1 MNIRQVSA
9 ICLSIAATHFV
20 YAASNVANPVND
32 SSQAKGII
40 KNQYI
45 VILNKDAGPSKDFAQ
60 NIAKQHA
67 GKVLQSYDT
76 VLKGF
81 AIYLPDTA
89 GVAFIEAMKKNP
101 HVLSVESDTIVNI
114 DATTQSNPDWGLDRI
129 DQKALPLNSTYS
141 YLQTGSGTT
150 AYIVDTGI
158 LSSHQEFSGRV
169 LSGYTAIS
177 DGNGT
182 TDCNGHGTHVA
193 GTVGGT
199 TYGVAKNVNLV
210 PIRILGCDGS
220 GASSNVIA
228 GLDWILKNGKK
239 PAVVNMSL
247 GGATSSSLDSAV
259 ENLYNNGYVMVVAAG
274 NSNTDACTSSPARVS
289 KAITVAATDNTDTRA
304 SYSNYGSCVDI
315 FAPGSQIN
323 SSWIGSNTATKILNG
338 TSMATPHVAGVVAEM
353 LQSTPTASPQT
364 ISTNLLNQ
372 ASSNVVKT
380 LQVAQTACY
389 INLLNK
395 NIILYD

>member
-1 MNIRQVSA
+1 MKIRKVSA
-9 ICLSIAATHFV
+9 VFLSMAATHLA
-20 YAASNVANPVND
+20 YAAPNLLNSAID

-45 VILNKDAGPSKDFAQ
+45 VILNKDIGPAKDFAQ
-60 NIAKQHA
+60 NIAKQH
-67 GKVLQSYDT
+67 GGRILQSYDSA
-76 VLKGF
+76 LKGF

-89 GVAFIEAMKKNP
+89 GTAFIEAMKKNP
-101 HVLSVESDTIVNI
+101 QVLSVENDTVVNI
-114 DATTQSNPDWGLDRI
+114 DATTQTNPDWGLDRI

-141 YLQTGSGTT
+141 YSQTGTGTI

-158 LSSHQEFSGRV
+158 LSTHQEFSGRV

-199 TYGVAKNVNLV
+199 TYGVAKNVKLV
-210 PIRILGCDGS
+210 PVRILGCDGS

-228 GLDWILKNGKK
+228 GLDWILKNGSK

-247 GGATSSSLDSAV
+247 GGAASSSLDSAV

-274 NSNTDACTSSPARVS
+274 NSNTDACTSSPARTS
-289 KAITVAATDNTDTRA
+289 NAITVAATDNTDTRA

-323 SSWIGSNTATKILNG
+323 SSWIGSNTATKVLNG
-338 TSMATPHVAGVVAEM
+338 TSMATPHVAGVVAEL
-353 LQSTPTASPQT
+353 LQSTPTATPQT
-364 ISTNLLNQ
+364 ITSNLLNQ
-372 ASSNVVKT
+372 ATSDVVK
-380 LQVAQTACY
+380 
-389 INLLNK
+389 NPSGSPNRLLYK
-395 NIILYD
+395 SP

>member
-1 MNIRQVSA
+1 MKFCQVSSF
-9 ICLSIAATHFV
+9 LLTIAVSHLI
-20 YAASNVANPVND
+20 YAAPATTNSVLS

-45 VILNKDAGPSKDFAQ
+45 VILNKDAGPSNDFAQ
-60 NIAKQHA
+60 NIAKQHG
-67 GKVLQSYDT
+67 GKVLQTYDT

-81 AIYLPDTA
+81 AVYLPEAAGTA
-89 GVAFIEAMKKNP
+89 FVEAMKKNP
-101 HVLSVESDTIVNI
+101 NVLSVENDTIMKI

-129 DQKALPLNSTYS
+129 DQKTLPLNSAYS

-158 LSSHQEFSGRV
+158 LSTHQQFSGRV

-193 GTVGGT
+193 GTVGGS
-199 TYGVAKNVNLV
+199 TYGVAKNVSLV

-247 GGATSSSLDSAV
+247 GGGASTSLDSAV
-259 ENLYNNGYVMVVAAG
+259 ENLFNNGYVMVVAAG
-274 NSNTDACTSSPARVS
+274 NSNTDACSSSPARVS

-323 SSWIGSNTATKILNG
+323 SSWIGSNTATKVLNG

-353 LQSTPTASPQT
+353 LQSTLTATPQT

-372 ASSNVVKT
+372 ASTNVVKSPSGSP
-380 LQVAQTACY
+380 
-389 INLLNK
+389 NRLLYK
-395 NIILYD
+395 SP

>member
-20 YAASNVANPVND
+20 YAASNVTNPVND

-89 GVAFIEAMKKNP
+89 GTAFIEAMKKNP
-101 HVLSVESDTIVNI
+101 QVLSVESDTIVNI

-129 DQKALPLNSTYS
+129 DQKALPLNSAYS

-259 ENLYNNGYVMVVAAG
+259 ENLFNNGYVMVVAAG
-274 NSNTDACTSSPARVS
+274 NSNTDACSSSPARVS

-323 SSWIGSNTATKILNG
+323 SSWIGNNTATKILNG

-372 ASSNVVKT
+372 ASSNVVK
-380 LQVAQTACY
+380 
-389 INLLNK
+389 NPSGSPNRLLYK
-395 NIILYD
+395 SP

>member
-338 TSMATPHVAGVVAEM
+338 TSMATPHVAGVDAEM
-353 LQSTPTASPQT
+353 LQSTPTAAPHT

-372 ASSNVVKT
+372 ASSNVVK
-380 LQVAQTACY
+380 
-389 INLLNK
+389 NPSGSPNRLLYK
-395 NIILYD
+395 SP

>member
-1 MNIRQVSA
+1 MKFCQVSA
-9 ICLSIAATHFV
+9 AFLTLAAVHLV
-20 YAASNVANPVND
+20 HAAPNTTSSLLD

-45 VILNKDAGPSKDFAQ
+45 VILNKDAGPSIDFAQ
-60 NIAKQHA
+60 NIAKQHGA
-67 GKVLQSYDT
+67 KVLQSYDT

-89 GVAFIEAMKKNP
+89 ATAFVEAMKKNP
-101 HVLSVESDTIVNI
+101 QVLSIENDTVMKI

-129 DQKALPLNSTYS
+129 DQKALPLNSAYS

-158 LSSHQEFSGRV
+158 LSSHQQFSGRV

-193 GTVGGT
+193 GTVGGS

-247 GGATSSSLDSAV
+247 GGDASTSLDSAV
-259 ENLYNNGYVMVVAAG
+259 ENLFNNGYVMVVAAG
-274 NSNTDACTSSPARVS
+274 NSNTDACSASPARVN
-289 KAITVAATDNTDTRA
+289 KALTVAATDNTDTRA

-323 SSWIGSNTATKILNG
+323 SSWIGSNTATKVLNG

-353 LQSTPTASPQT
+353 LQSTPTATPET

-372 ASSNVVKT
+372 ASSNVVK
-380 LQVAQTACY
+380 
-389 INLLNK
+389 NPSGSPNRLLYK
-395 NIILYD
+395 SP

>member
-1 MNIRQVSA
+1 RQVSA

-20 YAASNVANPVND
+20 YAASNVTNPVND

-89 GVAFIEAMKKNP
+89 GTAFIEAMKKNP
-101 HVLSVESDTIVNI
+101 QVLSVESDKIVNI

-129 DQKALPLNSTYS
+129 DQKALPLNSAYS

-199 TYGVAKNVNLV
+199 TYGVAKSVNLV

-323 SSWIGSNTATKILNG
+323 SSWIGNNTATKILNG
-338 TSMATPHVAGVVAEM
+338 TSMATPHVVGVVAEM

-372 ASSNVVKT
+372 ASSNVVK
-380 LQVAQTACY
+380 
-389 INLLNK
+389 NPSGSPNRLLYK
-395 NIILYD
+395 SP

>member
-1 MNIRQVSA
+1 MEIVMNIRQVSA

-372 ASSNVVKT
+372 ASSNVVK
-380 LQVAQTACY
+380 
-389 INLLNK
+389 NPSGSPNRLLYK
-395 NIILYD
+395 SP

>member
-20 YAASNVANPVND
+20 YAASNVVNPVND

-89 GVAFIEAMKKNP
+89 GTAFIEAMKKNP
-101 HVLSVESDTIVNI
+101 QVLSVESDTIVNI

-129 DQKALPLNSTYS
+129 DQKALPLNSAYS

-210 PIRILGCDGS
+210 PIQILGCDGS

-259 ENLYNNGYVMVVAAG
+259 ENLFNNGYVMVVAAG
-274 NSNTDACTSSPARVS
+274 NSNTDACSSSPARVS

-372 ASSNVVKT
+372 ASSNVVK
-380 LQVAQTACY
+380 
-389 INLLNK
+389 NPSGSPNRLLYK
-395 NIILYD
+395 SP

>member
-20 YAASNVANPVND
+20 YAASNVVNPVND

-89 GVAFIEAMKKNP
+89 GTAFIEAMKKNP
-101 HVLSVESDTIVNI
+101 QVLSVESDTIVNI

-129 DQKALPLNSTYS
+129 DQKALPLNSAYS

-193 GTVGGT
+193 GTVAGT

-353 LQSTPTASPQT
+353 LQSTPTAAPQT

-372 ASSNVVKT
+372 ASSNVVK
-380 LQVAQTACY
+380 
-389 INLLNK
+389 NPSGSPNRLLYK
-395 NIILYD
+395 SP

>member
-1 MNIRQVSA
+1 MKFCQVSTFLLTIA
-9 ICLSIAATHFV
+9 LSHLT
-20 YAASNVANPVND
+20 YAAPATTNSVLG
-32 SSQAKGII
+32 SSEAKGII

-45 VILNKDAGPSKDFAQ
+45 VILNKDVGSSNEFAQ
-60 NIAKQHA
+60 GIAKQHG
-67 GKVLQSYDT
+67 GKVLQTYDA
-76 VLKGF
+76 VVKGF
-81 AIYLPDTA
+81 AIYLPDVAGTA
-89 GVAFIEAMKKNP
+89 FVEAMKKNP
-101 HVLSVESDTIVNI
+101 KVVSVENDTIMKI

-129 DQKALPLNSTYS
+129 DQRNLPLDSAYS

-158 LSSHQEFSGRV
+158 LSTHQQFSGRV

-182 TDCNGHGTHVA
+182 SDCHGHGTHVA
-193 GTVGGT
+193 GTVGGS
-199 TYGVAKNVNLV
+199 TYGVAKNVSLV

-247 GGATSSSLDSAV
+247 GGEANASLDSAV
-259 ENLYNNGYVMVVAAG
+259 ENLFNNGYVMVVAAG
-274 NSNTDACTSSPARVS
+274 NSNTDACSSSPARVS
-289 KAITVAATDNTDTRA
+289 KAITVAATDSTDTRA

-323 SSWIGSNTATKILNG
+323 SSWIGSNTATKVLNG
-338 TSMATPHVAGVVAEM
+338 TSMATPHVVGVVAEM
-353 LQSTPTASPQT
+353 LQSTPTATPQT

-372 ASSNVVKT
+372 ASSNVVK
-380 LQVAQTACY
+380 
-389 INLLNK
+389 NPSGSPNRLLYK
-395 NIILYD
+395 SP

>member
-1 MNIRQVSA
+1 MNIHKVSA
-9 ICLSIAATHFV
+9 IFLSMAATHLA
-20 YAASNVANPVND
+20 YAAPNLLNSAID

-45 VILNKDAGPSKDFAQ
+45 VILNKDIGPAKDFAQ
-60 NIAKQHA
+60 NIAKQH
-67 GKVLQSYDT
+67 GGRVLQSYDSA
-76 VLKGF
+76 LKGF

-89 GVAFIEAMKKNP
+89 GTAFIEAMKKNP
-101 HVLSVESDTIVNI
+101 QVLSVENDTVVNI

-141 YLQTGSGTT
+141 YSQTGSGTT
-150 AYIVDTGI
+150 AYVVDTGI
-158 LSSHQEFSGRV
+158 LSTHQEFSGRV
-169 LSGYTAIS
+169 LNGYTAIS

-199 TYGVAKNVNLV
+199 TYGVAKSVRLV
-210 PIRILGCDGS
+210 PVRILGCDGS

-228 GLDWILKNGKK
+228 GLDWILKNGSK

-247 GGATSSSLDSAV
+247 GGAASSSLDSAV

-274 NSNTDACTSSPARVS
+274 NSNTDACTSSPARTNN
-289 KAITVAATDNTDTRA
+289 AITVAATDNTDTRA

-323 SSWIGSNTATKILNG
+323 SSWIGSNTATKVLNG

-353 LQSTPTASPQT
+353 LQSTPTATPQT
-364 ISTNLLNQ
+364 ISANLLNQ
-372 ASSNVVKT
+372 ATSNVVK
-380 LQVAQTACY
+380 
-389 INLLNK
+389 NPSGSPNRLLYK
-395 NIILYD
+395 SP

>member
-1 MNIRQVSA
+1 MKFCQVSSF
-9 ICLSIAATHFV
+9 LLTIAVSHLI
-20 YAASNVANPVND
+20 YAAPATTNSVL
-32 SSQAKGII
+32 SSFQAKGII

-45 VILNKDAGPSKDFAQ
+45 VILNKDAGPSNDFAK
-60 NIAKQHA
+60 NIAKQHG
-67 GKVLQSYDT
+67 GKVLQTYDT

-81 AIYLPDTA
+81 AVYLPEAAGTA
-89 GVAFIEAMKKNP
+89 FVEAMKKNP
-101 HVLSVESDTIVNI
+101 NVVSVENDTIMKI

-129 DQKALPLNSTYS
+129 DQKALPLNSAYS

-158 LSSHQEFSGRV
+158 LSTHQQFSGRV

-193 GTVGGT
+193 GTVGGS
-199 TYGVAKNVNLV
+199 TYGVAKNVSLV

-247 GGATSSSLDSAV
+247 GGGASTSLDSAV
-259 ENLYNNGYVMVVAAG
+259 ENLFNNGYVMVVAAG
-274 NSNTDACTSSPARVS
+274 NSNTDACSSSPARVS

-323 SSWIGSNTATKILNG
+323 SSWIGNNTATKILNG

-353 LQSTPTASPQT
+353 LQSTPTATPQT

-372 ASSNVVKT
+372 ASSNVVK
-380 LQVAQTACY
+380 
-389 INLLNK
+389 NPSGSPNRLLYK
-395 NIILYD
+395 SP

>member
-1 MNIRQVSA
+1 MKFCQVSTFLLTIA
-9 ICLSIAATHFV
+9 LSHLT
-20 YAASNVANPVND
+20 YAAPATTNSVLG
-32 SSQAKGII
+32 SSEAKGII

-45 VILNKDAGPSKDFAQ
+45 VILNKDVGSSNEFAQ
-60 NIAKQHA
+60 GIAKQHG
-67 GKVLQSYDT
+67 GKVLQTYDA
-76 VLKGF
+76 VVKGF
-81 AIYLPDTA
+81 AIYLPDVAGTA
-89 GVAFIEAMKKNP
+89 FVEAMKKNP
-101 HVLSVESDTIVNI
+101 KVVSVENDTIMKV

-129 DQKALPLNSTYS
+129 DQKNLPLDSAYS

-158 LSSHQEFSGRV
+158 LSTHQQFSGRV

-182 TDCNGHGTHVA
+182 SDCHGHGTHVA
-193 GTVGGT
+193 GTVGGS
-199 TYGVAKNVNLV
+199 TYGVAKNVSLV

-247 GGATSSSLDSAV
+247 GGEANASLDSAV
-259 ENLYNNGYVMVVAAG
+259 ENLFNNGYVMVVAAG
-274 NSNTDACTSSPARVS
+274 NSNTDACSSSPARVS
-289 KAITVAATDNTDTRA
+289 KAITVAATDSTDTRA

-323 SSWIGSNTATKILNG
+323 SSWIGSNTATKVLNG
-338 TSMATPHVAGVVAEM
+338 TSMATPHVVGVVAEM
-353 LQSTPTASPQT
+353 LQSTPTATPQT

-372 ASSNVVKT
+372 ASSNVVK
-380 LQVAQTACY
+380 
-389 INLLNK
+389 NPSGSPNRLLYK
-395 NIILYD
+395 SPQ

>member
-1 MNIRQVSA
+1 MKFCQVSSF
-9 ICLSIAATHFV
+9 LLTIAVSHLI
-20 YAASNVANPVND
+20 YAAPATTNSVLS

-45 VILNKDAGPSKDFAQ
+45 VILNKDAGPSNDFAK
-60 NIAKQHA
+60 NIAKQHG
-67 GKVLQSYDT
+67 GKVLQTYDT

-81 AIYLPDTA
+81 AVYLPEAAGTA
-89 GVAFIEAMKKNP
+89 FVEAMKKNP
-101 HVLSVESDTIVNI
+101 NVVSVENDTIMKI

-129 DQKALPLNSTYS
+129 DQKALPLNSAYS

-158 LSSHQEFSGRV
+158 LSTHQQFSGRV

-193 GTVGGT
+193 GTVGGS
-199 TYGVAKNVNLV
+199 TYGVAKNVSLV

-247 GGATSSSLDSAV
+247 GGGASTSLDSAV
-259 ENLYNNGYVMVVAAG
+259 ENLFNNGYVMVVAAG
-274 NSNTDACTSSPARVS
+274 NSNTDACSSSPARVS

-323 SSWIGSNTATKILNG
+323 SSWIGNNTATKILNG

-353 LQSTPTASPQT
+353 LQSTPNATPQT

-372 ASSNVVKT
+372 ASSNVVK
-380 LQVAQTACY
+380 
-389 INLLNK
+389 NPSGSPNRLLYK
-395 NIILYD
+395 SP

>member
-1 MNIRQVSA
+1 MKFCQVSA
-9 ICLSIAATHFV
+9 AFLTLAA
-20 YAASNVANPVND
+20 VNLVHAIPNTTSSLLD
-32 SSQAKGII
+32 PSQAKGII

-45 VILNKDAGPSKDFAQ
+45 VILNKDAGPSIDFAQ
-60 NIAKQHA
+60 NIAKQHGA
-67 GKVLQSYDT
+67 KVLQSYDT

-89 GVAFIEAMKKNP
+89 ATAFVEAMKKNP
-101 HVLSVESDTIVNI
+101 QVLSIESDTVIKI

-129 DQKALPLNSTYS
+129 DQKALPLNSAYS

-158 LSSHQEFSGRV
+158 LSTHQQFSGRV
-169 LSGYTAIS
+169 LAGYTAIS

-193 GTVGGT
+193 GTVGGS
-199 TYGVAKNVNLV
+199 TYGVAKNVSLV

-247 GGATSSSLDSAV
+247 GGDVSASLDSAV
-259 ENLYNNGYVMVVAAG
+259 ENLFNNGYVMVVAAG
-274 NSNTDACTSSPARVS
+274 NSNADACSSSPARVS
-289 KAITVAATDNTDTRA
+289 KALTVAATDNTDARA

-353 LQSTPTASPQT
+353 LQSTPTATPQT

-372 ASSNVVKT
+372 ASSNVVK
-380 LQVAQTACY
+380 
-389 INLLNK
+389 NPSGSPNRLLYK
-395 NIILYD
+395 SP

>member
-9 ICLSIAATHFV
+9 IFLSIAATHFV
-20 YAASNVANPVND
+20 YAASNVVNPVND

-89 GVAFIEAMKKNP
+89 GTAFIEAMKKNP
-101 HVLSVESDTIVNI
+101 QVLSVESDTIVNI

-129 DQKALPLNSTYS
+129 DQKALPLNSAYS

-372 ASSNVVKT
+372 ASSNVVK
-380 LQVAQTACY
+380 
-389 INLLNK
+389 NPSGSPNRLLYK
-395 NIILYD
+395 SP

>member
-20 YAASNVANPVND
+20 YAASNVTNPVND

-89 GVAFIEAMKKNP
+89 GTAFIEAMKKNP
-101 HVLSVESDTIVNI
+101 QVLSVESDTIVNI

-372 ASSNVVKT
+372 ASSNVVK
-380 LQVAQTACY
+380 
-389 INLLNK
+389 NPSGSPNRLLYK
-395 NIILYD
+395 SP

>member
-1 MNIRQVSA
+1 MKFCQVSA
-9 ICLSIAATHFV
+9 AFLTMAA
-20 YAASNVANPVND
+20 VNLVHAVPNTTSSLLD

-45 VILNKDAGPSKDFAQ
+45 VILNKDAGPSIDFAQ
-60 NIAKQHA
+60 NIAKQHGA
-67 GKVLQSYDT
+67 KVLQSYDT

-89 GVAFIEAMKKNP
+89 ATAFVEAMKKNP
-101 HVLSVESDTIVNI
+101 KVLSVENDIVMKI

-129 DQKALPLNSTYS
+129 DQKALPLNSAYS

-158 LSSHQEFSGRV
+158 LSSHQQFSGRV

-193 GTVGGT
+193 GTVGGS

-220 GASSNVIA
+220 GASSSVIA

-247 GGATSSSLDSAV
+247 GGDASTSLDSAV
-259 ENLYNNGYVMVVAAG
+259 ENLFDNGYVMVVAAG
-274 NSNTDACTSSPARVS
+274 NSDTDACSASPARVS
-289 KAITVAATDNTDTRA
+289 KALTVAATDNTDTRA

-323 SSWIGSNTATKILNG
+323 SSWIGSNTATKVLNG

-353 LQSTPTASPQT
+353 LQSTPTATPQT

-372 ASSNVVKT
+372 ASSNVVK
-380 LQVAQTACY
+380 
-389 INLLNK
+389 NPSGSPNRLLYK
-395 NIILYD
+395 SP

>member
-89 GVAFIEAMKKNP
+89 GAAFIEAMKKNP

-259 ENLYNNGYVMVVAAG
+259 ENLFNNGYVMVVAAG
-274 NSNTDACTSSPARVS
+274 NSNTDACSSSPARVS

-372 ASSNVVKT
+372 ASSNVVK
-380 LQVAQTACY
+380 
-389 INLLNK
+389 NPSGSPNRLLYK
-395 NIILYD
+395 SP

>member
-1 MNIRQVSA
+1 MKFCQVSA
-9 ICLSIAATHFV
+9 AFLTLAAVNLVH
-20 YAASNVANPVND
+20 AAPNTTISLLD

-45 VILNKDAGPSKDFAQ
+45 VILNKDAGPSIDFAQ
-60 NIAKQHA
+60 NIAKQHGA
-67 GKVLQSYDT
+67 KVLQSYDT

-89 GVAFIEAMKKNP
+89 ATAFVEAMKKNP
-101 HVLSVESDTIVNI
+101 QVLSIENDIVMKI

-129 DQKALPLNSTYS
+129 DQKALPLNSAYS

-158 LSSHQEFSGRV
+158 LSSHQQFSGRV

-182 TDCNGHGTHVA
+182 SDCNGHGTHVA
-193 GTVGGT
+193 GTVGGS

-247 GGATSSSLDSAV
+247 GGDASTSLDSAV
-259 ENLYNNGYVMVVAAG
+259 ENLFDNGYVMVVAAG
-274 NSNTDACTSSPARVS
+274 NSNTDACSASPARVS
-289 KAITVAATDNTDTRA
+289 KALTVAATDNTDTRA

-353 LQSTPTASPQT
+353 LQSTPTAAPQT

-372 ASSNVVKT
+372 ASSNVVK
-380 LQVAQTACY
+380 
-389 INLLNK
+389 NPSGSPNRLLYK
-395 NIILYD
+395 SPS

>member
-1 MNIRQVSA
+1 MKFCQVSSF
-9 ICLSIAATHFV
+9 LLTIAVSHLI
-20 YAASNVANPVND
+20 YAAPATTNSVLS

-45 VILNKDAGPSKDFAQ
+45 VILNKDAGPSNDFAQ
-60 NIAKQHA
+60 NIAKQHG
-67 GKVLQSYDT
+67 GKVLQTYDN
-76 VLKGF
+76 VFKGF
-81 AIYLPDTA
+81 AVYLPEAAGTA
-89 GVAFIEAMKKNP
+89 FVEAMKKNP
-101 HVLSVESDTIVNI
+101 NVLSVENDTIMKI

-129 DQKALPLNSTYS
+129 DQKTLPLNSAYS

-158 LSSHQEFSGRV
+158 LSTHQQFSGRV

-193 GTVGGT
+193 GTVGGS
-199 TYGVAKNVNLV
+199 TYGVAKNVSLV

-247 GGATSSSLDSAV
+247 GGGASTSLDSAV
-259 ENLYNNGYVMVVAAG
+259 ENLFNNGYVMVVAAG
-274 NSNTDACTSSPARVS
+274 NSNTDACSSSPARVS

-323 SSWIGSNTATKILNG
+323 SSWIGSNTATKVLNG

-353 LQSTPTASPQT
+353 LQSTPTATPQT

-372 ASSNVVKT
+372 ASTNAVKSPSGSP
-380 LQVAQTACY
+380 
-389 INLLNK
+389 NRLLYK
-395 NIILYD
+395 SP

>member
-1 MNIRQVSA
+1 MKIRKVSA
-9 ICLSIAATHFV
+9 VFLSMAATHLA
-20 YAASNVANPVND
+20 YAAPNLLNSAID

-45 VILNKDAGPSKDFAQ
+45 VILNKDIGPAKDFAQ
-60 NIAKQHA
+60 NIAKQH
-67 GKVLQSYDT
+67 GGRILQSYDSA
-76 VLKGF
+76 LKGF

-89 GVAFIEAMKKNP
+89 GTAFIEAMKKNP
-101 HVLSVESDTIVNI
+101 QVLSVENDTVVNI
-114 DATTQSNPDWGLDRI
+114 DATTQTNPDWGLDRI

-141 YLQTGSGTT
+141 YSQTGTGAT

-158 LSSHQEFSGRV
+158 LSTHQEFSGRV
-169 LSGYTAIS
+169 LNGYTAIS

-199 TYGVAKNVNLV
+199 TYGVAKNVKLV
-210 PIRILGCDGS
+210 PVRILGCDGS

-228 GLDWILKNGKK
+228 GLDWILKNGSK

-247 GGATSSSLDSAV
+247 GGAASSSLDSAV

-274 NSNTDACTSSPARVS
+274 NSNTDACTSSPARTS
-289 KAITVAATDNTDTRA
+289 NAITVAATDNTDTRA

-323 SSWIGSNTATKILNG
+323 SSWIGSNTATKVLNG
-338 TSMATPHVAGVVAEM
+338 TSMATPHVAGVVAEL
-353 LQSTPTASPQT
+353 LQSTPTATPQT
-364 ISTNLLNQ
+364 ITSNLLNQ
-372 ASSNVVKT
+372 ATSDVVK
-380 LQVAQTACY
+380 
-389 INLLNK
+389 NPSGSPNRLLYK
-395 NIILYD
+395 SP

>member
-1 MNIRQVSA
+1 MKFCQVSTFLLTIA
-9 ICLSIAATHFV
+9 LSHLT
-20 YAASNVANPVND
+20 YAAPATTNSVL
-32 SSQAKGII
+32 SSSEAKGII

-45 VILNKDAGPSKDFAQ
+45 VILNKDVGSSNEFAQ
-60 NIAKQHA
+60 GIAKQHG
-67 GKVLQSYDT
+67 GKVLQTYDA

-81 AIYLPDTA
+81 AIYLPDVAGTA
-89 GVAFIEAMKKNP
+89 FVEAMKKNP
-101 HVLSVESDTIVNI
+101 KVVSVENDTIMKI

-129 DQKALPLNSTYS
+129 DQRNLPLDSAYS

-158 LSSHQEFSGRV
+158 LSTHQQFSGRV

-182 TDCNGHGTHVA
+182 NDCHGHGTHVA
-193 GTVGGT
+193 GTVGGS
-199 TYGVAKNVNLV
+199 TYGVAKNVSLV

-247 GGATSSSLDSAV
+247 GGDANTSLDSAV
-259 ENLYNNGYVMVVAAG
+259 ENLFNNGYVMVVAAG
-274 NSNTDACTSSPARVS
+274 NSNTDACSSSPARVS
-289 KAITVAATDNTDTRA
+289 KAITVAATDSTDTRA

-323 SSWIGSNTATKILNG
+323 SSWIGSNTATKVLNG

-353 LQSTPTASPQT
+353 LQSTPTATPQT

-372 ASSNVVKT
+372 ASSNVVK
-380 LQVAQTACY
+380 
-389 INLLNK
+389 NPSGSPNRLLYK
-395 NIILYD
+395 SPQ

>member
-20 YAASNVANPVND
+20 YAASNVAKPVND

-81 AIYLPDTA
+81 AIYLSDTA
-89 GVAFIEAMKKNP
+89 GAAFIEAMKKNP

-274 NSNTDACTSSPARVS
+274 NSNTDARTSSPARVS

-353 LQSTPTASPQT
+353 LQGTPTASPQT

-372 ASSNVVKT
+372 ASSNVVK
-380 LQVAQTACY
+380 
-389 INLLNK
+389 NPSGSPNRLLYK
-395 NIILYD
+395 SP

>member
-1 MNIRQVSA
+1 MKFCQVSTFLLA
-9 ICLSIAATHFV
+9 IALSHLT
-20 YAASNVANPVND
+20 YAAPATTNSVLG
-32 SSQAKGII
+32 SSEAKGII

-45 VILNKDAGPSKDFAQ
+45 VILNKDVGSSNEFAQ
-60 NIAKQHA
+60 GIAKQHG
-67 GKVLQSYDT
+67 GKVLQTYDA

-81 AIYLPDTA
+81 AIYLPDVAGTA
-89 GVAFIEAMKKNP
+89 FVEAMKKNP
-101 HVLSVESDTIVNI
+101 KVVSVENDTIMKV

-129 DQKALPLNSTYS
+129 DQKNLPLDSAYS

-158 LSSHQEFSGRV
+158 LSTHQQFSGRV

-182 TDCNGHGTHVA
+182 SDCHGHGTHVA
-193 GTVGGT
+193 GTVGGS
-199 TYGVAKNVNLV
+199 TYGVAKNVSLV

-239 PAVVNMSL
+239 PAVVNISL
-247 GGATSSSLDSAV
+247 GGEANASLDSAV
-259 ENLYNNGYVMVVAAG
+259 ENLFNNGYVMVVAAG
-274 NSNTDACTSSPARVS
+274 NSNTDACSSSPARVS
-289 KAITVAATDNTDTRA
+289 KAITVAATDSTDTRA

-323 SSWIGSNTATKILNG
+323 SSWIGSNTATKVLNG
-338 TSMATPHVAGVVAEM
+338 TSMATPHVVGVVAEM
-353 LQSTPTASPQT
+353 LQSTPTATPQT

-372 ASSNVVKT
+372 ASNNVVKNPSGSPNR
-380 LQVAQTACY
+380 LLYKSAQ
-389 INLLNK
+389 
-395 NIILYD
+395 

>member
-1 MNIRQVSA
+1 MNIRKVSA

-20 YAASNVANPVND
+20 YAASNVTNPVND

-89 GVAFIEAMKKNP
+89 GTAFIEAMKKNP
-101 HVLSVESDTIVNI
+101 QVLSVESDTIVNI

-129 DQKALPLNSTYS
+129 DQKALPLNSAYS

-259 ENLYNNGYVMVVAAG
+259 ENLFNNGYVMVVAAG

-372 ASSNVVKT
+372 ASSNVVK
-380 LQVAQTACY
+380 
-389 INLLNK
+389 NPSGSPNRLLYK
-395 NIILYD
+395 SP

>member
-1 MNIRQVSA
+1 MKFCQVSTFLLTIA
-9 ICLSIAATHFV
+9 LSHLT
-20 YAASNVANPVND
+20 YAAPATTNSVLG
-32 SSQAKGII
+32 SSEAKGII

-45 VILNKDAGPSKDFAQ
+45 VILNKDVGSSNEFAQ
-60 NIAKQHA
+60 GIAKQHG
-67 GKVLQSYDT
+67 GKVLQTYDA
-76 VLKGF
+76 VVKGF
-81 AIYLPDTA
+81 AIYLPDVAGTA
-89 GVAFIEAMKKNP
+89 FVEAMKKNP
-101 HVLSVESDTIVNI
+101 KVVSVENDTIMKI

-129 DQKALPLNSTYS
+129 DQRNLPLDSAYS

-158 LSSHQEFSGRV
+158 LSTHQQFSGRV

-182 TDCNGHGTHVA
+182 SDCHGHGTHVA
-193 GTVGGT
+193 GTVGGS
-199 TYGVAKNVNLV
+199 TYGVAKNVSLV

-247 GGATSSSLDSAV
+247 GGEANASLDSAV
-259 ENLYNNGYVMVVAAG
+259 ENLFNNGYVMVVAAG
-274 NSNTDACTSSPARVS
+274 NSNTDACSSSPARVS
-289 KAITVAATDNTDTRA
+289 KAITVAATDSTDTRA

-323 SSWIGSNTATKILNG
+323 SSWIGSNTATKVLNG
-338 TSMATPHVAGVVAEM
+338 TSMATPHVVGVVAEM
-353 LQSTPTASPQT
+353 LQSTPTATPQT

-372 ASSNVVKT
+372 ASSNVVK
-380 LQVAQTACY
+380 
-389 INLLNK
+389 NPSGSPNRLLYK
-395 NIILYD
+395 SPQ

>member
-1 MNIRQVSA
+1 MKFCQVSTFLLA
-9 ICLSIAATHFV
+9 IALSHLT
-20 YAASNVANPVND
+20 YAAPATTNSVL
-32 SSQAKGII
+32 SSSEAKGII

-45 VILNKDAGPSKDFAQ
+45 IILNKDVGSSNEFAQ
-60 NIAKQHA
+60 GIAKQHG
-67 GKVLQSYDT
+67 GKVLQTYDA

-81 AIYLPDTA
+81 AIYLPDVAGTA
-89 GVAFIEAMKKNP
+89 FVEAMKKNP
-101 HVLSVESDTIVNI
+101 KVVSVENDTIMKV

-129 DQKALPLNSTYS
+129 DQKNLPLDSAYS

-158 LSSHQEFSGRV
+158 LSTHQQFSGRV

-182 TDCNGHGTHVA
+182 SDCHGHSTHVA
-193 GTVGGT
+193 GTVGGS
-199 TYGVAKNVNLV
+199 TYGVAKNVSLV

-247 GGATSSSLDSAV
+247 GGEANASLDSAV
-259 ENLYNNGYVMVVAAG
+259 ENLFNNGYVMVVAAG
-274 NSNTDACTSSPARVS
+274 NSNTDACSSSPARVS
-289 KAITVAATDNTDTRA
+289 KAITVAATDSTDTRA

-323 SSWIGSNTATKILNG
+323 SSWIGSNTATKVLNG
-338 TSMATPHVAGVVAEM
+338 TSMATPHVVGVVAEM
-353 LQSTPTASPQT
+353 LQSTPTATPQT

-372 ASSNVVKT
+372 ASNNVVK
-380 LQVAQTACY
+380 
-389 INLLNK
+389 NPSGSPNRLLYK
-395 NIILYD
+395 SPQ

>member
-1 MNIRQVSA
+1 M
-9 ICLSIAATHFV
+9 AATHLA
-20 YAASNVANPVND
+20 YAAPNLLNSAID

-45 VILNKDAGPSKDFAQ
+45 VILNKDIGPAKDFAQ
-60 NIAKQHA
+60 NIAKQH
-67 GKVLQSYDT
+67 GGRILQSYDSA
-76 VLKGF
+76 LKGF

-89 GVAFIEAMKKNP
+89 GTAFIEAMKKNP
-101 HVLSVESDTIVNI
+101 QVLSVENDTVVNI
-114 DATTQSNPDWGLDRI
+114 DATTQTNPDWGLDRI

-141 YLQTGSGTT
+141 YSQTGSGTT

-158 LSSHQEFSGRV
+158 LSTHQEFSGRV

-199 TYGVAKNVNLV
+199 TYGVAKNVKLV
-210 PIRILGCDGS
+210 PVRILGCDGS

-228 GLDWILKNGKK
+228 GLDWILKNGSK

-247 GGATSSSLDSAV
+247 GGAASSSLDSAV

-274 NSNTDACTSSPARVS
+274 NSNTDACTSSPARTS
-289 KAITVAATDNTDTRA
+289 NAITVAATDNTDTRA

-323 SSWIGSNTATKILNG
+323 SSWIGSNTATKVLNG
-338 TSMATPHVAGVVAEM
+338 TSMATPHVAGVVAEL
-353 LQSTPTASPQT
+353 LQSTPTATPQT
-364 ISTNLLNQ
+364 ITSNLLNQ
-372 ASSNVVKT
+372 ATSDVVK
-380 LQVAQTACY
+380 
-389 INLLNK
+389 NPSGSPNRLLYK
-395 NIILYD
+395 SP

>member
-1 MNIRQVSA
+1 MKFCQVSTFLLTIA
-9 ICLSIAATHFV
+9 LSHLT
-20 YAASNVANPVND
+20 YAAPATTNSVLG
-32 SSQAKGII
+32 SSEAKGII

-45 VILNKDAGPSKDFAQ
+45 VILNKDVGSSNEFAQ
-60 NIAKQHA
+60 GIAKQH
-67 GKVLQSYDT
+67 GGRVLQTYDA

-81 AIYLPDTA
+81 AIYLPDVAGTA
-89 GVAFIEAMKKNP
+89 FVEAMKKNP
-101 HVLSVESDTIVNI
+101 KVVSVENDTIMKI

-129 DQKALPLNSTYS
+129 DQKNLPLDSAYS
-141 YLQTGSGTT
+141 YSQTGSGTT

-158 LSSHQEFSGRV
+158 LSTHQQFSGRV

-182 TDCNGHGTHVA
+182 SDCHGHGTHVA
-193 GTVGGT
+193 GTVGGS
-199 TYGVAKNVNLV
+199 TYGVAKNVSLV

-247 GGATSSSLDSAV
+247 GGEANASLDSAV
-259 ENLYNNGYVMVVAAG
+259 ENLFNNGYVMVVAAG
-274 NSNTDACTSSPARVS
+274 NSNTDACSTSPARVS
-289 KAITVAATDNTDTRA
+289 KAITVAATDSTDTRA

-323 SSWIGSNTATKILNG
+323 SSWIGSNTATKVLNG
-338 TSMATPHVAGVVAEM
+338 TSMATPHVVGVVAEM
-353 LQSTPTASPQT
+353 LQSTPTTIPQT

-372 ASSNVVKT
+372 ASSNVVK
-380 LQVAQTACY
+380 
-389 INLLNK
+389 NPSGSPNRLLYK
-395 NIILYD
+395 SP

>member
-20 YAASNVANPVND
+20 YAASNVVNPVND

-89 GVAFIEAMKKNP
+89 GAAFIEAMKKNP

-158 LSSHQEFSGRV
+158 LSSHHEFSGRV

-372 ASSNVVKT
+372 ASSNVVK
-380 LQVAQTACY
+380 
-389 INLLNK
+389 NPSGSPNRLLYK
-395 NIILYD
+395 SP

>member
-1 MNIRQVSA
+1 MKIRKVSA
-9 ICLSIAATHFV
+9 VFLSMAATHLA
-20 YAASNVANPVND
+20 YAAPNLLNSAID

-45 VILNKDAGPSKDFAQ
+45 VILNKDIGPAKDFAQ
-60 NIAKQHA
+60 NIAKQH
-67 GKVLQSYDT
+67 GGRILQSYDSA
-76 VLKGF
+76 LKGF

-89 GVAFIEAMKKNP
+89 GTAFIEAMKKNP
-101 HVLSVESDTIVNI
+101 QVLSVENDTVVNI
-114 DATTQSNPDWGLDRI
+114 DATTQTNPDWGLDRI

-141 YLQTGSGTT
+141 YSQTGTGTT

-158 LSSHQEFSGRV
+158 LSTHQEFSGRV

-199 TYGVAKNVNLV
+199 TYGVAKNVKLV
-210 PIRILGCDGS
+210 PVRILGCDGS

-228 GLDWILKNGKK
+228 GLDWILKNGSK

-247 GGATSSSLDSAV
+247 GGAASSSLDSAV

-274 NSNTDACTSSPARVS
+274 NSNTDACTSSPARTS
-289 KAITVAATDNTDTRA
+289 NAITVAATDNTDTRA

-323 SSWIGSNTATKILNG
+323 SSWIGSNTATKVLNG
-338 TSMATPHVAGVVAEM
+338 TSMATPHVAGVVAE
-353 LQSTPTASPQT
+353 LFQSTPTATPQT
-364 ISTNLLNQ
+364 ITSNLLNQ
-372 ASSNVVKT
+372 ATSDVVK
-380 LQVAQTACY
+380 
-389 INLLNK
+389 NPSGSPNRLLYK
-395 NIILYD
+395 SP

>member
-1 MNIRQVSA
+1 MKFCQVSTFLLA
-9 ICLSIAATHFV
+9 IALSHLT
-20 YAASNVANPVND
+20 YAAPATTNSVL
-32 SSQAKGII
+32 SSSEAKGII

-45 VILNKDAGPSKDFAQ
+45 VILNKDVGSSNEFAQ
-60 NIAKQHA
+60 GIAKQHG
-67 GKVLQSYDT
+67 GKVLQTYDA

-81 AIYLPDTA
+81 AIYLPDVAGTA
-89 GVAFIEAMKKNP
+89 FVEAMKKNP
-101 HVLSVESDTIVNI
+101 KVVSVENDTIMKI

-129 DQKALPLNSTYS
+129 DQKNLPLDSAYS

-158 LSSHQEFSGRV
+158 LSTHQQFSGRV

-182 TDCNGHGTHVA
+182 SDCHGHGTHVA
-193 GTVGGT
+193 GTVGGS
-199 TYGVAKNVNLV
+199 TYGVAKNVSLV

-247 GGATSSSLDSAV
+247 GGEANASLDSAV
-259 ENLYNNGYVMVVAAG
+259 ENLFNNGYVMVVAAG
-274 NSNTDACTSSPARVS
+274 NSNTDACSSSPARVS
-289 KAITVAATDNTDTRA
+289 KAITVAATDSTDTRA

-323 SSWIGSNTATKILNG
+323 SSWIGSNTATKVLNG

-353 LQSTPTASPQT
+353 LQSTPTATPQT

-372 ASSNVVKT
+372 ASSNVVK
-380 LQVAQTACY
+380 
-389 INLLNK
+389 NPSGSPNRLLYK
-395 NIILYD
+395 SPQ

>member
-1 MNIRQVSA
+1 MKFCQVSA
-9 ICLSIAATHFV
+9 AFLTLAAVNLVH
-20 YAASNVANPVND
+20 AAPNTTSSLLD

-45 VILNKDAGPSKDFAQ
+45 VILNKDAGPSIDFAQ
-60 NIAKQHA
+60 NIAKQHGA
-67 GKVLQSYDT
+67 KVLQSYDT

-89 GVAFIEAMKKNP
+89 ATAFVEAMKKNP
-101 HVLSVESDTIVNI
+101 QVLSIENDTVMKI

-129 DQKALPLNSTYS
+129 DQKALPLNSAYS

-158 LSSHQEFSGRV
+158 LSSHQQFSGRV

-193 GTVGGT
+193 GTVGGS

-247 GGATSSSLDSAV
+247 GGDASTSLDSAV
-259 ENLYNNGYVMVVAAG
+259 ENLFNNGYVMVVAAG
-274 NSNTDACTSSPARVS
+274 NSNTDACSASPARVS
-289 KAITVAATDNTDTRA
+289 KALTVAATDSTDTRA

-323 SSWIGSNTATKILNG
+323 SSWIGSNTATKVLNG

-353 LQSTPTASPQT
+353 LQSTPTATPQT

-372 ASSNVVKT
+372 ASSNVVK
-380 LQVAQTACY
+380 
-389 INLLNK
+389 NPSGSPNRLLYK
-395 NIILYD
+395 SP

>member
-1 MNIRQVSA
+1 MNIHKVSA
-9 ICLSIAATHFV
+9 IFLSMAATHLA
-20 YAASNVANPVND
+20 YAAPNLLNSAID
-32 SSQAKGII
+32 SSQTKGII

-45 VILNKDAGPSKDFAQ
+45 VILNKDIGPAKDFAQ
-60 NIAKQHA
+60 NIAKQH
-67 GKVLQSYDT
+67 GGRVLQSYDSA
-76 VLKGF
+76 LKGF

-89 GVAFIEAMKKNP
+89 GTAFIEAMKKNP
-101 HVLSVESDTIVNI
+101 QVLSVENDTVVNI

-141 YLQTGSGTT
+141 YSQTGSGTT

-158 LSSHQEFSGRV
+158 LSTHQEFSGRV
-169 LSGYTAIS
+169 LNGYTAIS

-199 TYGVAKNVNLV
+199 TYGVAKSVRLV
-210 PIRILGCDGS
+210 PVRILGCDGS

-228 GLDWILKNGKK
+228 GLDWILKNGSK

-247 GGATSSSLDSAV
+247 GGAASSSLDSAV

-274 NSNTDACTSSPARVS
+274 NSNTDACTSSPARTTN
-289 KAITVAATDNTDTRA
+289 AITVAATDNSDTRA

-323 SSWIGSNTATKILNG
+323 SSWIGSNIATKVLNG

-353 LQSTPTASPQT
+353 LQSTPTATPQT

-372 ASSNVVKT
+372 ATSNVVK
-380 LQVAQTACY
+380 
-389 INLLNK
+389 NPSGSPNRLLYK
-395 NIILYD
+395 SP

>member
-89 GVAFIEAMKKNP
+89 GAAFIEAMKKNP

-199 TYGVAKNVNLV
+199 TYGVAKSVNLV

-372 ASSNVVKT
+372 ASSNVVK
-380 LQVAQTACY
+380 
-389 INLLNK
+389 NPSGSPNRLLYK
-395 NIILYD
+395 SP

>member
-1 MNIRQVSA
+1 MKFCQVSTFLLTIA
-9 ICLSIAATHFV
+9 LSHLT
-20 YAASNVANPVND
+20 YAAPATTNSVLG
-32 SSQAKGII
+32 SSEAKGII

-45 VILNKDAGPSKDFAQ
+45 VILNKDVGSSNEFAQ
-60 NIAKQHA
+60 GIAKQH
-67 GKVLQSYDT
+67 GGRVLQTYDA

-81 AIYLPDTA
+81 AIYLPDVAGTA
-89 GVAFIEAMKKNP
+89 FVEAMKKNP
-101 HVLSVESDTIVNI
+101 KVVSVENDTIMKI

-129 DQKALPLNSTYS
+129 DQKNLPLDSAYS

-158 LSSHQEFSGRV
+158 LSTHQQFSGRV

-182 TDCNGHGTHVA
+182 SDCHGHGTHVA
-193 GTVGGT
+193 GTVGGS
-199 TYGVAKNVNLV
+199 TYGVAKNVSLV

-247 GGATSSSLDSAV
+247 GGEANASLDSAV
-259 ENLYNNGYVMVVAAG
+259 ENLFNNGYVMVVAAG
-274 NSNTDACTSSPARVS
+274 NSNTDACSTSPARVS
-289 KAITVAATDNTDTRA
+289 KAITVAATDSTDTRA

-323 SSWIGSNTATKILNG
+323 SSWIGSNTATKVLNG
-338 TSMATPHVAGVVAEM
+338 TSMATPHVVGVVAEM
-353 LQSTPTASPQT
+353 LQSTPTTTPQT

-372 ASSNVVKT
+372 ASSNVVK
-380 LQVAQTACY
+380 
-389 INLLNK
+389 NPSGSPNRLLYK
-395 NIILYD
+395 SP

>member
-20 YAASNVANPVND
+20 YAASNVTNPVND

-89 GVAFIEAMKKNP
+89 GTAFIEAMKKNP
-101 HVLSVESDTIVNI
+101 QVLSVESDTIVNI

-247 GGATSSSLDSAV
+247 GGATSSSLDRAV

-323 SSWIGSNTATKILNG
+323 SSWIGNNTATKILNG

-372 ASSNVVKT
+372 ASSNVVK
-380 LQVAQTACY
+380 
-389 INLLNK
+389 NPSGSPNRLLYK
-395 NIILYD
+395 SP